1 MSQPIEP
8 RKLLAMPPEEVLK
21 FYPSLELDIWVF
33 EKVLQGPFD
42 IVAETRGAGAVP
54 SFTRK
59 FSDCYPLL
67 IMAIMSSQKIE
78 ISVDDGA
85 FVEAVNLG
93 QLVRK
98 NAIQMWKVRDG
109 DMVGYG
115 RTFPEAIAKYMI
127 CKTFNIRSPLK

>member
-8 RKLLAMPPEEVLK
+8 RKLLAMSPEEVLK
-21 FYPSLELDIWVF
+21 FYPSMELDIWVF

-42 IVAETRGAGAVP
+42 IVEETRGAGAVP

-67 IMAIMSSQKIE
+67 IMAIMSCQKLE
-78 ISVDDGA
+78 ISADEGN
-85 FVEAVNLG
+85 FVEAVSLG

-98 NAIQMWKVRDG
+98 NDIRTWRVRDG
-109 DMVGYG
+109 DINGYG
-115 RTFPEAIAKYMI
+115 RTFPEALAKFMI
-127 CKTFNIRSPLK
+127 CKTFDIRSPLK

>member
-1 MSQPIEP
+1 
-8 RKLLAMPPEEVLK
+8 
-21 FYPSLELDIWVF
+21 
-33 EKVLQGPFD
+33 
-42 IVAETRGAGAVP
+42 
-54 SFTRK
+54 
-59 FSDCYPLL
+59 
-67 IMAIMSSQKIE
+67 MAIMSSQKIE